1 MRPASPP
8 FPVKPM
14 RYRIVGTN
22 SATSAPVELALEAE
36 TEPAARA
43 AALSMGVTPSS
54 ITPADRTL
62 APALASTPPAAST
75 APPPPRPAEALLVR
89 LEEGTVVTVQLT
101 SKPWKALLAL
111 SFLALAV
118 GAGASLWLVARQPRL
133 LDHPTFWFLACLTL
147 AGLGLLGV
155 LVARLGAW
163 WYHR

>member
-1 MRPASPP
+1 
-8 FPVKPM
+8 M

-22 SATSAPVELALEAE
+22 SATSAPFELALEAE

-43 AALSMGVTPSS
+43 VALSMGVTPSS
-54 ITPADRTL
+54 ITPDDRALAHAL
-62 APALASTPPAAST
+62 APAPSPA
-75 APPPPRPAEALLVR
+75 PHPILVR

-111 SFLALAV
+111 SFLALAG